1 MLNTFIK
8 NRGTTKTIIHNN
20 NKNNVNEINWDADYD
35 GSVANVSLNL
45 DNNGNHE
52 KYQISLD
59 NNDLANIL
67 NLDSINLPLEKRLK
81 RDFKHKSRP
90 KIIQIE
96 LEDSENSFDLQPIM
110 HKPIARDNTM
120 LLENTISREEPITIE
135 NIFTPQKAHIYSPLP
150 NEEFIIPLTIDD
162 KTSDRFTFTPNRRNR
177 KIRTHKNYKVYK
189 HKKPSTRSTR
199 STRSKTSR
207 KSKVLSSKLFS
218 LL

>member
-20 NKNNVNEINWDADYD
+20 NKNNINEINWDADYD
-35 GSVANVSLNL
+35 GNVANLSFNM
-45 DNNGNHE
+45 DNNGNRE
-52 KYQISLD
+52 NYKISLN

-67 NLDSINLPLEKRLK
+67 NLDSINIPLEKRLM
-81 RDFKHKSRP
+81 RDFKYKSKP

-96 LEDSENSFDLQPIM
+96 LEDTENQILSPSLNPIRERQM
-110 HKPIARDNTM
+110 I
-120 LLENTISREEPITIE
+120 REEPIEARE
-135 NIFTPQKAHIYSPLP
+135 NPLTVEEIYTPQKAHISSPLP

-177 KIRTHKNYKVYK
+177 KIRTHKNYKIYK
-189 HKKPSTRSTR
+189 HKKP